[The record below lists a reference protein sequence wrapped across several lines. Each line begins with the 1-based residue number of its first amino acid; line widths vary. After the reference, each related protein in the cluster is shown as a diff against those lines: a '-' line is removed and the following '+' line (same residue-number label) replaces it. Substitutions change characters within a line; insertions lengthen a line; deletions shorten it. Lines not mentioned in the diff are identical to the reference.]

1 MIFAWPEACKS
12 YQSLLY
18 LINQNLITRKLVKI
32 RGGKHIY
39 LHVQGGFFWGGG
51 LGLILGFFL
60 VFLHTLFF
68 CLGGDFISSKISSGN
83 VSLMM
88 EGGENSTL
96 ASFCKDLL

>member
-51 LGLILGFFL
+51 VGFRAHFGFFFSL
-60 VFLHTLFF
+60 FAYLIFLF
-68 CLGGDFISSKISSGN
+68 GR
-83 VSLMM
+83 
-88 EGGENSTL
+88 
-96 ASFCKDLL
+96 